1 MEMRALVLEDYGM
14 RPRVETVAYAPP
26 GPGEVLVRIMASGVC
41 HSDLHV
47 VTGTLPLPVPIV
59 LGHEAS
65 GVVTAVGPETRRV
78 RPGDHV
84 VVTWIP
90 SCGTCFWC
98 VNGQP
103 ELCEQANAGAVN
115 GTRPDGSSPLAWRG
129 QPLYPF
135 SWAGTLAEYAVVPE
149 TLVIPIPDRMP
160 WEEAA
165 LLGCAVQTGV
175 GAAWRSPIRLGDT
188 VLVVGLGGVGQSI
201 VQGARLKGAG
211 RIIAVDPVAAK
222 RDLARTLG
230 ATDVVDPT
238 AEDTLTAV
246 LDLTGD
252 RGVDVAFEAVGRPD
266 LLALAFNA
274 TRRGG
279 TAVAVGVPA
288 PNDDVSVNAFAFPSQ
303 EKTLTGTWLGGSY
316 PPRDIPRLVALWEA
330 GRLLLRPLVSRL
342 YLLEEAPAA
351 FSDLEA
357 GRIVRGVVR
366 FEQSG

>member
-1 MEMRALVLEDYGM
+1 MRALVLEDYGTP
-14 RPRVETVAYAPP
+14 PRVEVVECGPP
-26 GPGEVLVRIMASGVC
+26 GPGEVLVRIVASGVC

-65 GVVTAVGPETRRV
+65 GVVVETGPGTRLQA
-78 RPGDHV
+78 GDHV

-90 SCGTCFWC
+90 ACGACFWC
-98 VNGQP
+98 RNGQP
-103 ELCEQANAGAVN
+103 ELCERANAGAVS
-115 GTRPDGSSPLAWRG
+115 GTRADGTSPLTWRG
-129 QPLYPF
+129 RPLFPF

-149 TLVIPIPDRMP
+149 AAAIPVPAEMP
-160 WEEAA
+160 WDAAA

-175 GAAWRSPIRLGDT
+175 GAAWRAPIQPGDT
-188 VLVVGLGGVGQSI
+188 VLVVGLGGVGQNI

-222 RDLARTLG
+222 RELARTLG
-230 ATDVVDPT
+230 ATDVVDPE
-238 AEDTLTAV
+238 AADPLAAV
-246 LDLTGD
+246 LDLTDD
-252 RGVDVAFEAVGRPD
+252 RGVDVAFEAVGRAD

-274 TRRGG
+274 ARRGG

-288 PNDDVSVNAFAFPSQ
+288 PNEDITLNAFAFPSQ

-330 GRLLLRPLVSRL
+330 GHLQLEPLVSRR
-342 YLLEEAPAA
+342 YVLEEAPAA
-351 FSDLEA
+351 FADLEA
-357 GRIVRGVVR
+357 GRIVRGVVHCGDPR
-366 FEQSG
+366 

>member
-1 MEMRALVLEDYGM
+1 MEMRALVLEDYGA
-14 RPRVETVAYAPP
+14 RPRLETVAYNPP

-47 VTGTLPLPVPIV
+47 VTGTLPLPVPAV

-65 GVVTAVGPETRRV
+65 GIVAAVGAQTQRI

-90 SCGTCFWC
+90 SCGRCFWC
-98 VNGQP
+98 LRGQP
-103 ELCEQANAGAVN
+103 ELCEAANAGAVS

-129 QPLYPF
+129 QPLHPF

-149 TLVIPIPDRMP
+149 TLVIPIPPQMP

-175 GAAWRSPIRLGDT
+175 GAAWRSPLELGDT
-188 VLVVGLGGVGQSI
+188 VLVVGLGGVGQNI

-211 RIIAVDPVAAK
+211 RIIAVDPVAEK
-222 RDLARTLG
+222 RDLARLLG
-230 ATDVVDPT
+230 ATHTIDPA

-246 LDLTGD
+246 LDLTED
-252 RGVDVAFEAVGRPD
+252 RGVDVAFEAVGRPE

-288 PNDDVSVNAFAFPSQ
+288 PNDDVAVNAFAFPSQ
-303 EKTLTGTWLGGSY
+303 EKTLTGAWLGGSY

-330 GRLLLRPLVSRL
+330 GRLLLRPLVSRV
-342 YLLEEAPAA
+342 YRPEEAANA
-351 FSDLEA
+351 FDDLQA

-366 FEQSG
+366 FDQSG